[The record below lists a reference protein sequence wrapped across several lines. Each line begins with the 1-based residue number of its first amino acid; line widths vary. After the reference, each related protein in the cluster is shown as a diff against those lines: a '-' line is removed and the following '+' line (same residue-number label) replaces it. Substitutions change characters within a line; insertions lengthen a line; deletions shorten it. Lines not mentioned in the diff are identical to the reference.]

1 MARYSYPYG
10 DGSEDRSRLEIVEQ
24 SVAPDQAL
32 MIFLI
37 DVLQAEG
44 FSVSTFDWPLVHVDV
59 AGCRFALGVGGH
71 PRHVREL
78 SDLLSRCQDLVRVF
92 S

>member
-1 MARYSYPYG
+1 VATYSYG
-10 DGSEDRSRLEIVEQ
+10 GSEDRTRLEIVEQ
-24 SVAPDQAL
+24 SLAPDQSL
-32 MIFLI
+32 MLFVM
-37 DVLQAEG
+37 DCLQADG

-71 PRHVREL
+71 PRHLREL
-78 SDLLSRCQDLVRVF
+78 AELLSQCQDLVRVF